1 MNLKCKF
8 LDMEFKNPIV
18 LASGI
23 VRYGREYDDEIGLD
37 QVGGIITKTITREP
51 RPGNPHPRIAETD
64 SGVMN
69 SIGLANP
76 GLESFLE
83 RELPHLG
90 SHGTNII
97 VSIAGEKV
105 SDLVHM
111 AGRIGEVA
119 YVDAI
124 ELNLSCP
131 NVETGM
137 RFCHVP
143 DETYNAVS
151 KVCEVTSKPVFAK
164 LSPNAPDIVEIA
176 RSAVKGGASA
186 LSLVNTLAGI
196 KVDPKK
202 RKFVLGNVTG
212 GLSGPA
218 IRPVGVRMVYE
229 VKKELDVP
237 VIAHGGIMDHLS
249 ALEYILVGAD
259 LVAVG
264 SGLFKNP
271 DLVGDISM
279 GLLDYLVKNKL
290 SLDEIRGELL

>member
-8 LDMEFKNPIV
+8 LDMEFRNPIV
-18 LASGI
+18 LASGT
-23 VRYGREYDDEIGLD
+23 VKYGREYDDEIGLA

-51 RPGNPHPRIAETD
+51 RQGNPHPRIAETD

-76 GLESFLE
+76 GFESFMEAELPYLESH
-83 RELPHLG
+83 R
-90 SHGTNII
+90 TNNI
-97 VSIAGEKV
+97 VSIAGEKTD
-105 SDLVHM
+105 DLAHM
-111 AGRIGEVA
+111 AKRIGEIG

-131 NVETGM
+131 NVETDM

-143 DETYNAVS
+143 DDTYNAIS
-151 KVCEVTSKPVFAK
+151 KVCGVTSKPVLAK

-176 RSAVKGGASA
+176 RSAVKGGAFA

-202 RKFVLGNVTG
+202 RNFVLGNVTG

-237 VIAHGGIMDHLS
+237 VIAHGGIVDHLS

-271 DLVGDISM
+271 DLVGDIST
-279 GLLDYLVKNKL
+279 GLQNYLEENKL
-290 SLDEIRGELL
+290 SLEDIRGELL